1 MDRQNS
7 ITLQSF
13 TNLLQSGALLRHEG
27 QWILIEG
34 PFEPVKN
41 ANSSPNSSAIS
52 VFWPDFYDLEAKPLY
67 QGTITYTLNTTDI
80 QQICES
86 YLHAN
91 SISEGAQSKILDKAP
106 WREPRKEDFSTALQG
121 ILAKIKTGEIQKAVP
136 AVFARTAQTV
146 KPQDLAQMILNLTKA
161 PETLFVYGFWQNGEG
176 VLGATPE
183 VLFDFDFGILKTM
196 ALAGTC
202 PKSEST
208 GRESLLEDP
217 KEMEEHRLVVE
228 DLKSRMSKWGSVKTD
243 GPKILE
249 LPMLFH
255 LITQFVVKCHSTPPF
270 RKLIEELHPTPALGV
285 APRAAGYKWLAEYP
299 GQEGRRGFGG
309 PFAFIDQNKALC
321 LVGIR
326 NLQWNSEEAMIGS
339 GCGVVAASELDREWR
354 ELFQKR
360 LSVKKI
366 LGLEL

>member
-13 TNLLQSGALLRHEG
+13 TNFLQSGALLRHEG
-27 QWILIEG
+27 QWILVEG
-34 PFEPVKN
+34 PFSPVKN
-41 ANSSPNSSAIS
+41 ANSTPNSSEIS
-52 VFWPDFYDLEAKPLY
+52 VFWPDFYDLEDKPLH
-67 QGTITYTLNTTDI
+67 QGAANYELSTSDI
-80 QQICES
+80 RQICES
-86 YLHAN
+86 YLHVN
-91 SISEGAQSKILDKAP
+91 PVSEGPLSKAP
-106 WREPRKEDFSTALQG
+106 WREPLKEHFATALDG
-121 ILAKIKTGEIQKAVP
+121 ILGKIRNGEIQKAVP
-136 AVFARTAQTV
+136 AIFARTAQTV
-146 KPQDLAQMILNLTKA
+146 TASDRAQMILSLSKA
-161 PETLFVYGFWQNGEG
+161 PETLHVYGFWQDGEG

-208 GRESLLEDP
+208 ERESLLKDP
-217 KEMEEHRLVVE
+217 KEMQEHGFVVD
-228 DLKSRMSKWGSVKTD
+228 DLKARLGKWGSVKTD

-255 LITQFVVKCHSTPPF
+255 LKTDFVVKCHSTPNF
-270 RKLIEELHPTPALGV
+270 KKMIGELHPTPALGV
-285 APRAAGYKWLAEYP
+285 APRAAGYKWMAEYP

-309 PFAFIDQNKALC
+309 PFAFIDQNKAVC

-339 GCGVVAASELDREWR
+339 GCGIVAASELDREWR